1 MPPSSKSLFV
11 ATESGSIRSYKLP
24 LSGEFLE
31 YKLLTCPIIRL
42 SMAANDTLLL
52 IGGED
57 GSIVMAEVR
66 EKDGLRI
73 VSRRDKETVAYA
85 DEVLITRTDLEE
97 KRNRMAELETQV
109 NELTLQS
116 EYQMRL
122 KDLNVNETIKEIQE
136 ALHKEI
142 DAERAKFELLM
153 HEKNG
158 QEVEYEEKLKKA
170 EDYSANQVRMTG
182 LESSVVVMKVETRAR
197 SPWRWQ

>member
-1 MPPSSKSLFV
+1 M

>member
-1 MPPSSKSLFV
+1 MPPSSKSLFA
-11 ATESGSIRSYKLP
+11 ATENGSIRSYKLP

-73 VSRRDKETVAYA
+73 VSRRDKETVVYA
-85 DEVLITRTDLEE
+85 DEVLITRADLEE
-97 KRNRMAELETQV
+97 KRNRMAELEAQV

-122 KDLNVNETIKEIQE
+122 KDLNVNETIKEIQDT
-136 ALHKEI
+136 LNREI
-142 DAERAKFELLM
+142 DNERAKFELLM
-153 HEKNG
+153 HEKNA

-170 EDYSANQVRMTG
+170 EDHSAAQVRIAE
-182 LESSVVVMKVETRAR
+182 L
-197 SPWRWQ
+197 